1 MKRLACVLPLVL
13 LVAACGGTK
22 QPSVPEIATLTGI
35 DVHARSIDF
44 DFKSAP
50 LAVSATYDRRPLV
63 SCGSGFVV
71 PLRGRVHL
79 VIRFRPAQTDLAFG
93 ADRRLPGQGS
103 FLELAK
109 VCDFEADLAWAIGF
123 DAQHGYRIERHGSR
137 VTVRLT

>member
-1 MKRLACVLPLVL
+1 MKRLAFVLPLVL
-13 LVAACGGTK
+13 LAVACGGTK
-22 QPSVPEIATLTGI
+22 QSSVPEIAILKGI

-50 LAVSATYDRRPLV
+50 RAVSAAYDRRPLV

-79 VIRFRPAQTDLAFG
+79 VIRFQLAQTDFAFG

-109 VCDFEADLAWAIGF
+109 VCDFESDLAWAIGF
-123 DAQHGYRIERHGSR
+123 DKQQAYRIERHGSR
-137 VTVRLT
+137 VTLELT